1 MAKKEFIYRV
11 KFKLAPFGTNGD
23 TRTEFYFGSIA
34 AIFSM
39 FDETLIG
46 TRAAA
51 LWYHGLSDGNA
62 FESRNC
68 TITAERL
75 IRNPQKR

>member
-1 MAKKEFIYRV
+1 MFR
-11 KFKLAPFGTNGD
+11 FAPYGTIGD

-46 TRAAA
+46 TRTTA

-62 FESRNC
+62 FESKNC